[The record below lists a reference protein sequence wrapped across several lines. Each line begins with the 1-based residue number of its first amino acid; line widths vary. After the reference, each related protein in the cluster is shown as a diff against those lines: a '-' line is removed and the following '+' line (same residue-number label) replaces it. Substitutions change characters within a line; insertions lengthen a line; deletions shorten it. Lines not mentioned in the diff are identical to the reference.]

1 MTQLQRSETPVL
13 RDEKGIIAVYG
24 FGAAERCSAKPGN
37 TVLRVTINKNDRTGD
52 NLKNE

>member
-1 MTQLQRSETPVL
+1 MTQLERSSTPVL

-24 FGAAERCSAKPGN
+24 FGAAERCSAKPGD